1 MIFKRVGPPAAD
13 EYFSYYGGYV
23 ALVGNGDLLQTM
35 YLRLKEAESF
45 YASIDAAKSLGR
57 YAAHKW
63 SIREVLGHIIDT
75 ERIMSY
81 RALSFARGD
90 HNALPGVDQDDFMRN
105 SNFDERDW
113 SGMIAEFVLMRRA
126 NILMFDNLPDDAWNR
141 RGVAS
146 EHEITVRA
154 LGYIVAG
161 HEIHHSRVVADR
173 YLQT

>member
-1 MIFKRVGPPAAD
+1 MNFKRVGPPSDD
-13 EYFSYYGGYV
+13 EYFAYYSGYIS
-23 ALVGNGDLLQTM
+23 LVTGGDLLQTLH
-35 YLRLKEAESF
+35 LRFKEAESF
-45 YASIDAAKSLGR
+45 YASVDAEKSLFR
-57 YAAHKW
+57 YAEGKW

-90 HNALPGVDQDDFMRN
+90 ANALPGMDQDEFMQH

-113 SGMIAEFVLMRRA
+113 NGMIDEFTSLRRA
-126 NILMFDNLPDDAWNR
+126 NILMFENLPDDAWDR

-146 EHEITVRA
+146 DHEISVRA

-161 HEIHHSRVVADR
+161 HEIHHSTVVAER
-173 YLQT
+173 YLNR

>member
-1 MIFKRVGPPAAD
+1 MNFKLVGPPAAD

-23 ALVGNGDLLQTM
+23 SLVGSGNLLQTL
-35 YLRLKEAESF
+35 YLRLNEAKSF
-45 YASIDAAKSLGR
+45 YSSIESAKSLFR
-57 YAAHKW
+57 YADNKW
-63 SIREVLGHIIDT
+63 SVREVLGHIIDT

-90 HNALPGVDQDDFMRN
+90 ANALPGMDQDEFMKH

-113 SGMIAEFVLMRRA
+113 NGMIDEFISLRRA
-126 NILMFDNLPDDAWNR
+126 NILMFENLPDDAWDR

-146 EHEITVRA
+146 DHEITVRA

-173 YLQT
+173 YLQQ